1 MAYKRRFSDVPGGI
15 YVAFAYSE
23 NGLYVRSDLHMHTEL
38 ILGELTGLVLSSG
51 TG

>member
-1 MAYKRRFSDVPGGI
+1 MAFG
-15 YVAFAYSE
+15 YSK

>member
-1 MAYKRRFSDVPGGI
+1 MPGGV
-15 YVAFAYSE
+15 YVGFGYSE
-23 NGLYVRSDLHMHTEL
+23 NGLYARSDLHMHTEL